1 VDGFIWVDDR
11 NATTLPGLF
20 AAARSML

>member
-1 VDGFIWVDDR
+1 VDGFIWVGDR